1 MAAIAPC
8 AHYGCGCGHYDHLRN
23 CHSTGTMQ
31 QGVSMS
37 SRLRRLFL
45 ELKPP
50 QQKHWEAQQL
60 VLQCPPQEVG
70 PFVKAILDQPVPL
83 RWMHILSVEM
93 LGELLRLHP
102 AAVVTHFCNGKN
114 NIAWLFP
121 DDGDVD
127 GAAAFLL
134 KLLWNKQAMGQ
145 SPVNEASKFT
155 RLLMKRTQQKDLC
168 KVPACAARNWL
179 VQIWK
184 DVTSTRPNRDLLVRC
199 CVRWI
204 ADPYELAERKS
215 PLLEILG
222 EETRGK
228 RAADVEAWIISLIFQ
243 EVCRHPMHHSPD
255 LQQLLCL
262 ELHQSVLSDLFIS
275 AVLVCLWRNLHGF
288 LKSLFPFLPFL
299 PLFFFVVGLKPMIL
313 VCEVAITR
321 SANTVHGEISTPRP
335 FRWWKIFDEP
345 VGLHFSLDSSESL
358 RRCISMVFSR
368 TCIICFTSLYASS
381 LFATTWLEDALP
393 FSLDVFGRF
402 GYQQFDYC
410 NTSSIFTPCA
420 LQRRSSS
427 SSWCVDAF
435 GSTSGPLVSILS
447 RGSRTRQQ
455 AESIGKWELFNCT
468 AHGPDGSDQHF
479 RTRTYV
485 RCILHASTAPRMQ
498 RLQYSPWRTIS
509 VCTDWP
515 ARPSIW
521 PSLATAMAARQSRNA
536 TSTITRSTR
545 LDATF
550 GYRHTV
556 RPVGIWQI

>member
-50 QQKHWEAQQL
+50 QQKQWEAQQL
-60 VLQCPPQEVG
+60 VQQCPPQEVG

-134 KLLWNKQAMGQ
+134 KLLWNKQAIGQ

-275 AVLVCLWRNLHGF
+275 AVLICL
-288 LKSLFPFLPFL
+288 
-299 PLFFFVVGLKPMIL
+299 
-313 VCEVAITR
+313 
-321 SANTVHGEISTPRP
+321 
-335 FRWWKIFDEP
+335 
-345 VGLHFSLDSSESL
+345 
-358 RRCISMVFSR
+358 
-368 TCIICFTSLYASS
+368 
-381 LFATTWLEDALP
+381 
-393 FSLDVFGRF
+393 
-402 GYQQFDYC
+402 
-410 NTSSIFTPCA
+410 
-420 LQRRSSS
+420 
-427 SSWCVDAF
+427 
-435 GSTSGPLVSILS
+435 
-447 RGSRTRQQ
+447 
-455 AESIGKWELFNCT
+455 
-468 AHGPDGSDQHF
+468 
-479 RTRTYV
+479 
-485 RCILHASTAPRMQ
+485 
-498 RLQYSPWRTIS
+498 
-509 VCTDWP
+509 
-515 ARPSIW
+515 
-521 PSLATAMAARQSRNA
+521 
-536 TSTITRSTR
+536 
-545 LDATF
+545 
-550 GYRHTV
+550 
-556 RPVGIWQI
+556 